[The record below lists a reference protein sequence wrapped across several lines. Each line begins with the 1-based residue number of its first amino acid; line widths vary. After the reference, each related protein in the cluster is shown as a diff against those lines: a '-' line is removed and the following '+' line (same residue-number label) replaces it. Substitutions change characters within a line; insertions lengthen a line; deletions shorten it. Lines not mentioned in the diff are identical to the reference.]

1 MGEEA
6 SDLQLHRSKNRKKAE
21 IDEED
26 DGKKHPNREGHRRS
40 AWRWRKSSVHME
52 KSRVGSDG
60 EAEKQE
66 LMAVVDAEEEEEEGM
81 GM

>member
-6 SDLQLHRSKNRKKAE
+6 SDLQLHRSKNRKKTDT
-21 IDEED
+21 DEGDE
-26 DGKKHPNREGHRRS
+26 GKRHPKRGENHRS
-40 AWRWRKSSVHME
+40 AWRWKKSSAHME
-52 KSRVGSDG
+52 NSRVGADG